1 MAKEE
6 EKEGRAIAKKDTHKR
21 RSESNRKPDGS
32 SNREDAK
39 PKKKKMKYVV
49 SLGHSSKISDRL
61 VVLLFPTLRFV
72 VCFHILCLFT
82 IISLKQY
89 IGIRDS

>member
-6 EKEGRAIAKKDTHKR
+6 KEGKAIAKKDMHKR
-21 RSESNRKPDGS
+21 CSESNRKPDRS

-39 PKKKKMKYVV
+39 PKKKKMEYVV

-61 VVLLFPTLRFV
+61 VVLLFPVFALLYAFIFY
-72 VCFHILCLFT
+72 VC
-82 IISLKQY
+82 SL
-89 IGIRDS
+89 